1 MKKQQN
7 AKAAKKAAKKPA
19 KGAPQKAAKKA
30 PEPPKEERR
39 MLTAAEYRALE
50 RAAHALES
58 ALKIRR
64 KYQFAVK
71 NATECVEKNL
81 DKLMRIARGEAL
93 D

>member
-7 AKAAKKAAKKPA
+7 AKAAKMA
-19 KGAPQKAAKKA
+19 APQKAAKKA
-30 PEPPKEERR
+30 PEPNEARR

-50 RAAHALES
+50 KAAHALET

-64 KYQFAVK
+64 KYQFAVT
-71 NATECVEKNL
+71 NATKYVEKNL
-81 DKLMRIARGEAL
+81 DKLMRIAQGEAL